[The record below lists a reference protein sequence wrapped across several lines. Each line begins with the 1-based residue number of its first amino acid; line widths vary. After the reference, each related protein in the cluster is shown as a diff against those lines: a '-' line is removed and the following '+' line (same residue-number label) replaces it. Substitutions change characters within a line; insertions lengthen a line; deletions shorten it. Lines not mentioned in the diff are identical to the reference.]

1 MNPDE
6 MYKSRAC
13 SFIQREGLSAE
24 HFIELIGKRVRDC
37 EARERSFRSQGDL
50 KEAETAS
57 SCAAIRP
64 LPAIGIA
71 RRHTRL
77 VWIVFP
83 GQRRKR
89 FGNIRSGRE
98 KARGVGTNP
107 ACRIRPQPS

>member
-50 KEAETAS
+50 KEAEKIMRAKDRMLRS
-57 SCAAIRP
+57 LKRLNDIN
-64 LPAIGIA
+64 
-71 RRHTRL
+71 TRAN
-77 VWIVFP
+77 
-83 GQRRKR
+83 K
-89 FGNIRSGRE
+89 
-98 KARGVGTNP
+98 
-107 ACRIRPQPS
+107 

>member
-50 KEAETAS
+50 KEAEKIMRAKDRMLRS
-57 SCAAIRP
+57 
-64 LPAIGIA
+64 LK
-71 RRHTRL
+71 RL
-77 VWIVFP
+77 NDINS
-83 GQRRKR
+83 RANK
-89 FGNIRSGRE
+89 
-98 KARGVGTNP
+98 
-107 ACRIRPQPS
+107 